1 MTFPGDV
8 PVPCEPVRAGID
20 VAPIGED
27 LVMVTVHDEID
38 LRESAELRAVL
49 NDACTGPHRSVAV
62 DLRDVHFIGS
72 SGMGVLAEVHSR
84 LDAEGR
90 RLLVL
95 EPAEVIRQAFVMAG
109 LPHVLDLDDS

>member
-1 MTFPGDV
+1 MTSPGDELE
-8 PVPCEPVRAGID
+8 PRGPVRAAID
-20 VAPIGED
+20 VAPIGDD

-72 SGMGVLAEVHSR
+72 SGMGVLAEVHDR

-109 LPHVLDLDDS
+109 LPHILDLDDR

>member
-1 MTFPGDV
+1 MTSPGDEL
-8 PVPCEPVRAGID
+8 EPRESVRAAID
-20 VAPIGED
+20 VAPIGDD

-72 SGMGVLAEVHSR
+72 SGMGVLAEVHGR

-109 LPHVLDLDDS
+109 LPHILDLDDR